1 MGGAGGLDLS
11 LRLRAVHDDVAQE
24 KTKKVGTAFQRFRR
38 KKKEN
43 LKGVLAAHDGRAT
56 PWQSLPASSLLQ
68 RDPPV
73 YADRP
78 WSAAKRREGCRSD
91 AVVSR

>member
-1 MGGAGGLDLS
+1 VLAQWAGAGGLDLN
-11 LRLRAVHDDVAQE
+11 LRLQAAHDGVAQE
-24 KTKKVGTAFQRFRR
+24 KAEKVGTAFQRFRDG

-43 LKGVLAAHDGRAT
+43 LKGGVGLNDGRTT

-78 WSAAKRREGCRSD
+78 WSAAKRRRDVGRT
-91 AVVSR
+91 